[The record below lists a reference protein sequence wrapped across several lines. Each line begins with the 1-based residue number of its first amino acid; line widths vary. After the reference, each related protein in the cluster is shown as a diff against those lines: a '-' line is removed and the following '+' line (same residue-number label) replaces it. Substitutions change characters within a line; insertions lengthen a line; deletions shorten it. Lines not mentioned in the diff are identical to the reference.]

1 MRYLVF
7 AGLLAALTAGGA
19 LTAVSLPFLSPVP
32 FTLQVLA
39 VFLTAGL
46 LPPRYAMLSQAV
58 YLLVGALGVPVFAG
72 GQHGL
77 GVLVG
82 PFAGYLWAYP
92 VAAGLGSVVAH
103 RRRRGALAGGLIVAL
118 LIVYAG
124 GFLGLMVGAGM
135 SPLKAFLAGVLPFIG
150 WDAIKGVIA
159 YPIITQLTAL
169 VGEPHR
175 LGRAA

>member
-1 MRYLVF
+1 M
-7 AGLLAALTAGGA
+7 
-19 LTAVSLPFLSPVP
+19 
-32 FTLQVLA
+32 
-39 VFLTAGL
+39 FLTVGL
-46 LPPRYAMLSQAV
+46 LPPRYAILSQAV

-92 VAAGLGSVVAH
+92 LAASLGSLVAH
-103 RRRRGALAGGLIVAL
+103 RRRRGALASGLVTALIV
-118 LIVYAG
+118 VYAG
-124 GFLGLMVGAGM
+124 GFLGLIVAAGM
-135 SPLKAFLAGVLPFIG
+135 SPAQAFLVGVLPFIG
-150 WDAIKGVIA
+150 WDAVKGVIA

-169 VGEPHR
+169 VGRPDR